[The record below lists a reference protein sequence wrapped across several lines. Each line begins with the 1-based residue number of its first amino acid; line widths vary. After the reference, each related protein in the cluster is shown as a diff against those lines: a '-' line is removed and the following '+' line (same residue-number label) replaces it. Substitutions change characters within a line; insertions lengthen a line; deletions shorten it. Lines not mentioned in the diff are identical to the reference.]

1 MPDYFNR
8 NAHAEATA
16 NSLGFQDGHAQGYA
30 RGRLQGHKEG
40 YAAGHEDGRVE
51 GWNAAIEECNKN
63 LLQQMEFTRQHIGD
77 KEVLAQHVRDQD
89 ALLAKQ
95 QECLEQ
101 MERENLVIRKAN
113 ADLRDVVAA
122 LDAMLAAKNT

>member
-8 NAHAEATA
+8 NANAETA
-16 NSLGFQDGHAQGYA
+16 AQTLGFQEGHARGYA
-30 RGRLQGHKEG
+30 SGRQQGHEEG

-51 GWNAAIEECNKN
+51 GWNTAIEECNKN
-63 LLQQMEFTRQHIGD
+63 LLQQMEFTRQHVAD
-77 KEVLAQHVRDQD
+77 KEVLAQHVRDQN

-101 MERENLVIRKAN
+101 MERENLVMRKAN
-113 ADLRDVVAA
+113 GDLRDVVAA
-122 LDAMLAAKNT
+122 LDALLAAKNT